1 MQYVV
6 LSSLVAF
13 LVCILLGPLLI
24 PLLRKLKFGQ
34 TVRDDGPQS
43 HLAKTGTPTMGGL
56 VMMAGIIVACLLF
69 SRGSHEYTLF
79 ALLISLG
86 FGIVGFLDDLIKIVK
101 KRSLGLKAYQKVIG
115 QFGLALVA
123 ALFAYQHQDIGPGI
137 YIPIFDVTWN
147 LGVFYVPVM
156 VLYIVFMVN
165 CVNLTDGLDGLAS
178 GVSLVVAAT
187 FAIIFVYAASAA
199 NAAGNILKGV
209 NLSNMAVFSGAV
221 AGACLGFLRFNS
233 NPASVFMGDTGSMA
247 LGGALAAMAMV
258 FGQQILLAFM
268 GFLFVMSGISVIL
281 QVGSY
286 KLRHGKRIFKMAPL
300 HHHFE
305 LKGVKEQKIV
315 AVYLII
321 TVVLCMLGLLMMS

>member
-6 LSSLVAF
+6 LSSLAAF
-13 LVCILLGPLLI
+13 LVCMIVGPIII
-24 PLLRKLKFGQ
+24 PLLRKFKFGQ
-34 TVRDDGPQS
+34 RVRDDGPQS

-56 VMMAGIIVACLLF
+56 VMVAGIVVACLLF
-69 SRGSHEYTLF
+69 SRGSYEYTLF
-79 ALLISLG
+79 ALLISIG

-123 ALFAYQHQDIGPGI
+123 ALFAYNNQDIGSAI
-137 YIPIFDVTWN
+137 YVPLFNVYWD

-156 VLYIVFMVN
+156 VLYIVFIVN

-178 GVSLVVAAT
+178 SVSLIVSAA
-187 FAIIFVYAASAA
+187 FAIIFVYAASASA
-199 NAAGNILKGV
+199 AAGNTLKGI
-209 NLSNMAVFSGAV
+209 NLSNMAVFAGAV
-221 AGACLGFLRFNS
+221 AGACLGFLRFNA

-247 LGGALAAMAMV
+247 LGGALVAMAMV
-258 FGQQILLAFM
+258 YGQQILLAFM
-268 GFLFVMSGISVIL
+268 GFLFVLSGISVIL

-286 KLRHGKRIFKMAPL
+286 KLRKGKRIFKMAPL

-305 LKGVKEQKIV
+305 LKGIKEQKIV
-315 AVYLII
+315 AVYGIV
-321 TVVLCMLGLLMMS
+321 TVVLCMLALLMMS